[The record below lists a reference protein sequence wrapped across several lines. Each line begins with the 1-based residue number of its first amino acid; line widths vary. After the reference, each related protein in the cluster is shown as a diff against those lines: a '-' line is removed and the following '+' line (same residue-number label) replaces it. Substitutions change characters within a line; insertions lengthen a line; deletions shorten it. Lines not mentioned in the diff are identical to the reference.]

1 MKTSLIAL
9 AGMLLVT
16 SCSKYQINLVSSS
29 NISKDQETG
38 QFKMENDS
46 VKITYS
52 FLGSNTAMQ
61 LSVFNK
67 LNEPLYIDWGRSSLI
82 VDSKAYSYADNSVQL
97 SGDISN
103 TTIGN
108 KNFSITQGDI
118 NATATL
124 PKDVSFIPPHTAISN
139 NLTGVANYSSN
150 TINDSLFVKTKLAVT
165 GNDGQDIVAK
175 SADFT
180 YQNSPVRFENYLT
193 LYTLNGNTPKLT
205 ALQHDF
211 YVSRIIKTLVN
222 PHDLQFLQQGRSDYY
237 YTSQATTY
245 GKIAT
250 GTVVAASLADVAA
263 IDASQQQKAQ

>member
-61 LSVFNK
+61 LDVFNK

-82 VDSKAYSYADNSVQL
+82 VDNKAYNYADNSVQL
-97 SGDISN
+97 SADISK

-124 PKDVSFIPPHTAISN
+124 PKNVSFIPPHSAISH

-150 TINDSLFVKTKLAVT
+150 AINDSVFIKTKLA
-165 GNDGQDIVAK
+165 
-175 SADFT
+175 
-180 YQNSPVRFENYLT
+180 
-193 LYTLNGNTPKLT
+193 
-205 ALQHDF
+205 
-211 YVSRIIKTLVN
+211 
-222 PHDLQFLQQGRSDYY
+222 
-237 YTSQATTY
+237 AT
-245 GKIAT
+245 
-250 GTVVAASLADVAA
+250 
-263 IDASQQQKAQ
+263 